1 MARSSATLD
10 DLHEQVAA
18 LSKKVD
24 QLAAALLLLSRALLE
39 PAAPGGGRPRLK
51 LTKAQAAED
60 NKRRTYKARVA
71 RAAKRYG
78 LTLEEWIERF
88 GDVDRLPPGQKP
100 PRRMLPQ

>member
-1 MARSSATLD
+1 MARSPATL
-10 DLHEQVAA
+10 EEVR
-18 LSKKVD
+18 D
-24 QLAAALLLLSRALLE
+24 QIALLSTKIDHIAKALTMLSRALLE
-39 PAAPGGGRPRLK
+39 PPAAGGRPRVK
-51 LTKAQAAED
+51 VTKAQAAED